1 MVDGMSIPP
10 SIYLVVGILT
20 KTGCSVENNGID

>member
-10 SIYLVVGILT
+10 FIYLVGILT